1 MRKRRPVPCEVNMSK
16 VKPIH
21 YTIRLEPDLGHLEF
35 SGCVKILV
43 ESTQSVKEITLN
55 SLDLDIGSVR
65 VGKGGEST
73 ACSFTLDPDKET
85 LSIPLSGEISGL
97 IELVIDYTGEI
108 NDKMLG
114 FYRSKTLVGGQEKIV
129 AVTQFEE
136 SDARRAFPCFDHP
149 AQKATFEIEMI
160 VEEGLTAISNM
171 PILEERRTE
180 DGRLVTRFEK
190 TPRMSTYLLFWGVGE
205 FEIIEDPGEILLRA
219 ATMPG
224 TSEQGRFGLAF
235 ARKCLAFCE
244 RFYGIKYP
252 LPKLDLIAV
261 TDFSAGA
268 MENWGAITFR
278 ENLLLHDP
286 EIVSRAGE
294 ERICEVIAH
303 EIAHQWF
310 GNLVTP
316 ADWKYLWLNESFAT
330 YFGYGVVHH
339 YYPEWGVWDQFLIGQ
354 TRVALDRDAL
364 QETFPIELPGGEHVV
379 INAASAPIIYNKGG
393 SVLRQVEAYVGKVA
407 FKEGLQRYLK
417 GHAYACASS
426 HDLWE
431 ALEAVSDK
439 PVSRMMKGWI
449 EQPGFPLVDVRR
461 RGDKLLISQSRFSFL
476 PGAPGEP
483 WLIPLDIDV
492 FARNGEKR
500 CLTTLLD
507 TRETSLDIGPDALAY
522 KVNAGQRGFYRV
534 RYHDPE
540 NLGALAA
547 KAEDKVLSPEDR
559 WGLQDDL
566 YAFVR
571 RGDVPV
577 RDYLD
582 FISHYTREDAFLP
595 LTSIASNLFHT
606 HLILGK
612 DIKDTAFLG
621 KALFERVLRNI
632 GYEPRPDEAVVTSV
646 LRDQILWHCLVYG
659 SEEAADFAVTRFR
672 SLTAGEKV
680 HPDIMKN
687 AMQAGALLG
696 DREAFDWLAMRFGIS
711 ENEHERMNILTAM
724 GCFSEASLIDA
735 ARTFTLEQVPPRN
748 RFVPVSAFAVNP
760 HAVDSMWDWYL
771 TNQKALEELHPAHY
785 ERVIAAI
792 LPFGGIGREEEVR
805 AFFDEHMGRTEKS
818 RDVIKLSLEKMTV
831 NARMKNSGS

>member
-1 MRKRRPVPCEVNMSK
+1 MNK

-21 YTIRLEPDLGHLEF
+21 YTIRLEPDLGRF
-35 SGCVKILV
+35 QFPGCAKILI
-43 ESTQSVKEITLN
+43 ESPQSTKEITLN
-55 SLDLDIGSVR
+55 SLDLAIESVR
-65 VGKGGEST
+65 LETGGEST
-73 ACSFTLDPDKET
+73 ACAFTLDPDKEI
-85 LSIPLSGEISGL
+85 LSISFPGEISGR
-97 IELVIDYTGEI
+97 IGLVIDYTGEI
-108 NDKMLG
+108 NDKMRG
-114 FYRSKTLVGGQEKIV
+114 FYRSRALVGGQEKII

-160 VEEGLTAISNM
+160 VEEGLTPISNM
-171 PILEERRTE
+171 PFIEEKRLE
-180 DGRLVTRFEK
+180 DGRVLTRFEK

-205 FEIIEDPGEILLRA
+205 FEIIEDPGEILMRA

-252 LPKLDLIAV
+252 LPKLDLIAIA
-261 TDFSAGA
+261 DFSAGA

-316 ADWKYLWLNESFAT
+316 VDWKYLWLNESFAT

-339 YYPEWGVWDQFLIGQ
+339 YYPDWGVWDQFLISQ

-364 QETFPIELPGGEHVV
+364 QETFPIELPGGEHVI

-393 SVLRQVEAYVGKVA
+393 SVLRQVEAYVGKGA
-407 FKEGLQRYLK
+407 FKKGLQGYLK
-417 GHAYACASS
+417 DHAYDCASS

-439 PVSRMMKGWI
+439 PVSRMMRGWI
-449 EQPGFPLVDVRR
+449 EQPGFPLVEVRR
-461 RGDKLLISQSRFSFL
+461 SGDKLLVSQSRFSFL
-476 PGAPGEP
+476 PGAAGEP
-483 WLIPLDIDV
+483 WLIPIDIDL
-492 FARNGEKR
+492 FMRNGEKR
-500 CLTTLLD
+500 RLTTLMD
-507 TRETSLDIGPDALAY
+507 TGETIIELVPDALAY
-522 KVNAGQRGFYRV
+522 KVNAGQKGFYRV

-547 KAEDKVLSPEDR
+547 KAEDKTLSPEDR

-566 YAFVR
+566 YALAR

-577 RDYLD
+577 RVYLD
-582 FISHYTREDAFLP
+582 FISHYTHEDAFLP
-595 LTSIASNLFHT
+595 LTSIASNLFHA
-606 HLILGK
+606 HLIMGK
-612 DIKDTAFLG
+612 DMKKTASPG
-621 KALFERVLRNI
+621 RKIFERVLRDI

-659 SEEAADFAVTRFR
+659 SEEAADFAMTRFR
-672 SLTAGEKV
+672 SLEAGEKI

-687 AMQAGALLG
+687 IMQAGAFLG
-696 DREAFDWLAMRFGIS
+696 DREAFDWLAQRFSTS
-711 ENEHERMNILTAM
+711 ENEHERMNILAAM
-724 GCFSEASLIDA
+724 GCFRETSLIDA
-735 ARTFTLEQVPPRN
+735 ARIFTLERVPPRN
-748 RFVPVSAFAVNP
+748 RFVPVSALAVNP

-771 TNQKALEELHPAHY
+771 SNQKVLEELHPMHY

-792 LPFGGIGREEEVR
+792 VPFGGIGREEEVR
-805 AFFDEHMGRTEKS
+805 AFFHEHMERTEKA
-818 RDVIKLSLEKMTV
+818 RDVIKLSLEIMTI
-831 NARMKNSGS
+831 NARMKNSEL

>member
-1 MRKRRPVPCEVNMSK
+1 MSK
-16 VKPIH
+16 VAPIH
-21 YTIRLEPDLGHLEF
+21 YSIRLEPDLGRFEC
-35 SGCVKILV
+35 SGCAKILV
-43 ESTQSVKEITLN
+43 ESPQSVKEIALN
-55 SLDLDIGSVR
+55 SLDLDIRSVR
-65 VGKGGEST
+65 VRTGGESM
-73 ACSFTLDPDKET
+73 AASFTLDPDKEILT
-85 LSIPLSGEISGL
+85 ILLPGEMSGL
-97 IELVIDYTGEI
+97 IELVIDFIGEI

-171 PILEERRTE
+171 PVLEKRRTE

-190 TPRMSTYLLFWGVGE
+190 TPRMSTYLLFLGVGE

-224 TSEQGRFGLAF
+224 TSEQGRFGLTF

-252 LPKLDLIAV
+252 LPKLDLIAI

-278 ENLLLHDP
+278 ENLFLHDP
-286 EIVSRAGE
+286 ELVSRAGE

-339 YYPEWGVWDQFLIGQ
+339 YYPDWGVWDQFLIGQ

-379 INAASAPIIYNKGG
+379 INAANAPIIYNKGG
-393 SVLRQVEAYVGKVA
+393 SVLRQVEAYVGNDA
-407 FKEGLQRYLK
+407 FKKGLQRYLK
-417 GHAYACASS
+417 DHAYACASS

-449 EQPGFPLVDVRR
+449 EQPGFPLVDARR
-461 RGDKLLISQSRFSFL
+461 RGDKLLVSQSRFSFL

-500 CLTTLLD
+500 HLTTLLD
-507 TRETSLDIGPDALAY
+507 TREKSLDIGADALAY

-540 NLGALAA
+540 NFGALAA

-566 YAFVR
+566 YALAR
-571 RGDVPV
+571 RGDVSV

-582 FISHYTREDAFLP
+582 FLSYYTHEDAFLP
-595 LTSIASNLFHT
+595 LTSIASNLFHA
-606 HLILGK
+606 HLVMGK
-612 DIKDTAFLG
+612 DMKKTVFLG
-621 KALFERVLRNI
+621 KALFERVLRDI

-659 SEEAADFAVTRFR
+659 SEEAADFAMTRFR
-672 SLTAGEKV
+672 SLSAGDNV
-680 HPDIMKN
+680 HPDSMKN
-687 AMQAGALLG
+687 VMQAGALLG
-696 DREAFDWLAMRFGIS
+696 GREAFDWLAQRFNTS
-711 ENEHERMNILTAM
+711 ENEHERMNVLAAM
-724 GCFSEASLIDA
+724 GCFREASLIDA
-735 ARTFTLEQVPPRN
+735 ARTFTLERVPPRN
-748 RFVPVSAFAVNP
+748 RFVPISALAVNP
-760 HAVDSMWDWYL
+760 EAVDSMWDWYL
-771 TNQKALEELHPAHY
+771 FNQKALEGLHPAHY
-785 ERVIAAI
+785 ERVIAAVV
-792 LPFGGIGREEEVR
+792 PVGGIGREDAVR
-805 AFFDEHMGRTEKS
+805 AFFDEHMERTKKAG
-818 RDVIKLSLEKMTV
+818 DVIKLSLERLEI
-831 NARMKNSGS
+831 NSRMRTSGA